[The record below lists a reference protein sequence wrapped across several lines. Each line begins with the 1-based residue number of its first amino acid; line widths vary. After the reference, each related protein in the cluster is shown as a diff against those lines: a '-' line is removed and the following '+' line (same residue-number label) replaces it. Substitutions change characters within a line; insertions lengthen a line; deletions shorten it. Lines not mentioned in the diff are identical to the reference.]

1 MRCGVRLLLCASLL
15 LLFPLFLLEA
25 HLKDLYDQYHAGE
38 YVADWW
44 KYKQP
49 QPNYQ
54 DVAHQ
59 VYVGDKVIVMAK
71 LEEENTNWVEEELPE
86 YVHHTTALFIIPWM
100 SSNTIIPC

>member
-86 YVHHTTALFIIPWM
+86 YVHHHHSIYSLDVV
-100 SSNTIIPC
+100 

>member
-25 HLKDLYDQYHAGE
+25 HLKDLYDQYHAGA

-44 KYKQP
+44 KYRQSR
-49 QPNYQ
+49 PNYQ

-59 VYVGDKVIVMAK
+59 VHVGDKVIVMAK
-71 LEEENTNWVEEELPE
+71 LEEDTNWVEEELPE
-86 YVHHTTALFIIPWM
+86 YVHYRSMYSLDVV
-100 SSNTIIPC
+100 